1 MRVKWCR
8 SFSAHSCTQLVHV
21 AAPWG
26 TPLHSHDG
34 IVRADCRT
42 TAGQQTWGGKRSN
55 GKFRRQN
62 DVRGSRHIT
71 ELDILSRAPLFIQPF
86 GIWYE
91 HALTM
96 TTSALFA
103 PTREEPSHCTSN
115 VPQPHLN
122 SPVLEPRNAGTM
134 CTATHPR
141 SSAAREFQY
150 SFVYTRFF
158 LVVLACFFFVVLV
171 VLAAGSASLLAAA
184 GRFLAAFQAALAL
197 RKPSFPPPFDF
208 KYFDMCLKNAC

>member
-1 MRVKWCR
+1 MVPVI
-8 SFSAHSCTQLVHV
+8 FCTQLY
-21 AAPWG
+21 PISSRGGSLTWG
-26 TPLHSHDG
+26 TPLHSNDR

-42 TAGQQTWGGKRSN
+42 TAGQQTWGGERST

-71 ELDILSRAPLFIQPF
+71 ELDILSRAPLFIKPF

-103 PTREEPSHCTSN
+103 PTCEEPSHCTSN

>member
-1 MRVKWCR
+1 MPVI
-8 SFSAHSCTQLVHV
+8 FCTQLY
-21 AAPWG
+21 PISSRGGSLTWG
-26 TPLHSHDG
+26 TPLHSIDR
-34 IVRADCRT
+34 IVRAECRT

-71 ELDILSRAPLFIQPF
+71 ELDILSRAPLFIKPF

-141 SSAAREFQY
+141 SSAAREFQS
-150 SFVYTRFF
+150 SFVYFRFF
-158 LVVLACFFFVVLV
+158 LVVLAAGAAG
-171 VLAAGSASLLAAA
+171 LAAGLAAGAAALLADA
-184 GRFLAAFQAALAL
+184 GRFLMAVQAALAL
-197 RKPSFPPPFDF
+197 RKPSVPPPFDF
-208 KYFDMCLKNAC
+208 KNFDM